1 MLTSPKARE
10 RRFHHGYVCLRC
22 KTTQVQRWGRERTG
36 TQRYRCFGCHR
47 TFNDLTRTAMA
58 GTHLPKKWQAYAD
71 TVRDGLST
79 RKAGARI
86 DVDHKT
92 AGRWRHKVMA
102 FLAPA
107 EQPALRGIVEA
118 DETYFRRNF
127 KGSKPVG
134 RRARTHGTR
143 NGSTRG
149 LGTDKVPVVVARAR
163 VGDTRAVVLAET
175 STLAALV
182 RALGP
187 VLAPG
192 VTLCTDGSRAMRGA
206 AQALPVTHVALVTS
220 RNERNSIRIGVARTV
235 GRCSMRRSG
244 TPPYRWAPVRAGH
257 LQCVPRPVY
266 ALEVRYG
273 VQRC

>member
-1 MLTSPKARE
+1 MISPTLAPMLTSPKARE

-92 AGRWRHKVMA
+92 AWRWRHKVMA

-163 VGDTRAVVLAET
+163 VGDTRAVVPAED
-175 STLAALV
+175 V
-182 RALGP
+182 HLGGP
-187 VLAPG
+187 REGAGACSGARSHPLHRRVPG
-192 VTLCTDGSRAMRGA
+192 HAWGGAGA
-206 AQALPVTHVALVTS
+206 ARDARGVGDLE
-220 RNERNSIRIGVARTV
+220 ERAELNPD
-235 GRCSMRRSG
+235 RCCPNCGAMLN
-244 TPPYRWAPVRAGH
+244 AA
-257 LQCVPRPVY
+257 
-266 ALEVRYG
+266 
-273 VQRC
+273 